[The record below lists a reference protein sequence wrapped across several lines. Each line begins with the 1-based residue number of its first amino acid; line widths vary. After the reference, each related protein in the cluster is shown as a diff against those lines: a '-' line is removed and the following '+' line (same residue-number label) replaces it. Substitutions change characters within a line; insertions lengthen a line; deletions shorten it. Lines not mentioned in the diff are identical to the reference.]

1 MVMTRLEG
9 AYSVLEIGKK
19 KEAEGDL
26 RRAHMAYETVI
37 RDFMHLS
44 FVECS
49 GVVQLN
55 TWLSNHPFEL
65 AVEKFIA
72 VTEQIVEKPREKWAV
87 YFQSGNYLP
96 IAFSHLFAA
105 LGQHERARFL
115 GEVAA
120 EPALFATT
128 FWGEFGKMYRG
139 LFVGTTYTPQYGKLN
154 FLENY
159 ELAYVNLMSAVMR
172 GESIEMPIAEID
184 RQFIARNA
192 DVRMNAADAYMI
204 EGSPEHPVRFDF
216 RKAGLLATIANT
228 KLRAVT

>member
-1 MVMTRLEG
+1 MTRLEG

-26 RRAHMAYETVI
+26 RRALMAYETVI

-44 FVECS
+44 SVECS
-49 GVVQLN
+49 NVAQVDS
-55 TWLSNHPFEL
+55 WLVSHPFEL
-65 AVEKFIA
+65 AADRFIA
-72 VTEQIVEKPREKWAV
+72 LTEQVIEMPREKWAI

-96 IAFSHLFAA
+96 IAFSHFFAA
-105 LGQHERARFL
+105 LGQHERARFMSD
-115 GEVAA
+115 VAA

-128 FWGEFGKMYRG
+128 FWGEFSKIYRA
-139 LFVGTTYTPQYGKLN
+139 LIAGTNYVPHFEKLG

-172 GESIEMPIAEID
+172 GLPIEAPIAEID

-204 EGSPEHPVRFDF
+204 EGSPEHPVVFDF